1 MSQIEFYPVPDTNNE
16 RGDRMPCTARKRSS
30 TDLYHVIARG
40 INREPIFKQKR
51 EKNNF
56 IRLLLKHLKDR
67 DIEIYAYAIMSTHFH
82 ILIRVDL
89 KLLSSYLAIVL
100 AEFAEYY
107 NFKHNRNGHVF
118 QDRFKSE
125 CVETSQYFWN
135 CIRYIHM
142 NPVNAHVVKTPENY
156 TFSSLKEYETR
167 KSRIIHSKAI
177 EIYQSEFV
185 DFEEFLDFH
194 QKIQKQIFIDVPEE
208 VEMQFEKAALRL
220 LNQEAHLNGVEEPR
234 EIIENIETR
243 RQYKNKL
250 QTELRISKAKSERL
264 YRYVKSCIMEK

>member
-1 MSQIEFYPVPDTNNE
+1 
-16 RGDRMPCTARKRSS
+16 MPRTARKRSS

-40 INREPIFKQKR
+40 INKEPIFKQKR

-56 IRLLLKHLKDR
+56 IRLLQKHLKDR
-67 DIEIYAYAIMSTHFH
+67 DIEIYAYVIMSTHFH

-125 CVETSQYFWN
+125 CVETQQYFWN

-142 NPVNAHVVKTPENY
+142 NPVNANIIKTPLNY
-156 TFSSLKEYETR
+156 TFSSLKEYESG
-167 KSRIIHSKAI
+167 KSRIIHPKAI
-177 EIYQSEFV
+177 EVYRSEFT
-185 DFEEFLDFH
+185 DFNEFLTFH
-194 QKIQKQIFIDVPEE
+194 KKAQRQVFIDIPEE
-208 VEMQFEKAALRL
+208 VEGQLVKVALNL
-220 LNQEAHLNGVEEPR
+220 LNQEAYLKGLEGPH
-234 EIIENIETR
+234 EIIESLEMR
-243 RQYKNKL
+243 RQYKQKL
-250 QTELRISKAKSERL
+250 QKELRISKAKSERL
-264 YRYVKSCIMEK
+264 YQCVKSCIIEK

>member
-1 MSQIEFYPVPDTNNE
+1 
-16 RGDRMPCTARKRSS
+16 
-30 TDLYHVIARG
+30 
-40 INREPIFKQKR
+40 
-51 EKNNF
+51 
-56 IRLLLKHLKDR
+56 
-67 DIEIYAYAIMSTHFH
+67 
-82 ILIRVDL
+82 
-89 KLLSSYLAIVL
+89 
-100 AEFAEYY
+100 
-107 NFKHNRNGHVF
+107 
-118 QDRFKSE
+118 
-125 CVETSQYFWN
+125 
-135 CIRYIHM
+135 M

>member
-1 MSQIEFYPVPDTNNE
+1 MSVSQIEFYPVPNHE
-16 RGDRMPCTARKRSS
+16 RGDRMPRTARQRSS

-40 INREPIFKQKR
+40 INREPVFKQKR

-67 DIEIYAYAIMSTHFH
+67 DIEIYAYVIMSTHFH

-125 CVETSQYFWN
+125 CVETPQYFWN
-135 CIRYIHM
+135 CVRYIHM
-142 NPVNAHVVKTPENY
+142 NPVHANIVKTPLNY
-156 TFSSLKEYETR
+156 NFSSLKEYQTG
-167 KSRIIHSKAI
+167 KSRIIHPKAI
-177 EIYQSEFV
+177 NFYRSEFTG
-185 DFEEFLDFH
+185 FKEFLDFH
-194 QKIQKQIFIDVPEE
+194 TKTQKQIFIDIPEE
-208 VEMQFEKAALRL
+208 VEIQLIKAALNL
-220 LNQEAHLNGVEEPR
+220 LDQEAYLQGVERPE
-234 EIIENIETR
+234 EILENLEMR
-243 RQYKNKL
+243 RQYKEKL
-250 QTELRISKAKSERL
+250 QKELKISKAKSERL
-264 YRYVKSCIMEK
+264 YRRVKSCIIEK